1 MPLDAGGRSEPD
13 QLAQSMRAG
22 LYLRLSREDGEGE
35 SQSIASQRLLLTNYC
50 AQQGIP
56 IGGEYVDDGYSGT
69 NFQRPAFLRLLAD
82 IEAGLIDVVITKDLS
97 RLGRD
102 YIMTGHYLE
111 RYFPE
116 KGVRYIAL
124 GDNIDTLRGQ
134 DDMTPFRAVVND
146 LYARDISRKVRAS
159 LDAKKRAGQFIG
171 ARPPYGYRR
180 SPEDRGR
187 LEEEPE
193 KARQVR
199 QIFRMAAEGLSP
211 GQIARRMDAA
221 GTPPPSGKAVCWS
234 GAMVRRILT
243 CPTYRGDL
251 TQNRSRKISYKVEKS
266 LPLPPEQWTVAPGAC
281 PPLVTLEQF
290 QAAQQGLKP
299 ARRSKN
305 PLSGLVF
312 CGLCG
317 GRMTFASDG
326 SRRYL
331 LCGGRRRKN
340 GCQNPA
346 WREEQVRQAILQQLA
361 QDLSQADPAQTAACL
376 EKYVGQSIGVEACR
390 QTLAELEKAPE
401 RLLPLLPAVLERV
414 RLSPGLMEIDWRR
427 KGRNGQDSA
436 LKKRG

>member
-1 MPLDAGGRSEPD
+1 MNGGFDNPLPVGESEEGPKRGAAPGFAG
-13 QLAQSMRAG
+13 LAMRAG

-35 SQSIASQRLLLTNYC
+35 SQSIASQRLLLTRYC
-50 AQQGIP
+50 QEQGIP
-56 IGGEYVDDGYSGT
+56 IGNEYADDGYTGT
-69 NFQRPAFLRLLAD
+69 NFHRPAFQRMLAD
-82 IEAGLIDVVITKDLS
+82 IEAGLIDTVITKDLS

-180 SPEDRGR
+180 SDQDHGK

-193 KARQVR
+193 KARWVR
-199 QIFRMAAEGLSP
+199 RMFEWAAQGQSP
-211 GQIARRMDAA
+211 GQIARRLDGEGAA
-221 GTPPPSGKAVCWS
+221 PPSGKAACWS

-251 TQNRSRKISYKVEKS
+251 TQNRSRKISHKVEKS
-266 LPLPPEQWTVAPGAC
+266 VALPPGQWITAPGAC
-281 PPLVTLEQF
+281 PPLVNSDLFQRAQAGLE
-290 QAAQQGLKP
+290 GRKSGK
-299 ARRSKN
+299 R
-305 PLSGLVF
+305 PLSGLVY

-317 GRMTFASDG
+317 SPMTFAGDG
-326 SRRYL
+326 VRRYL
-331 LCGGRRRKN
+331 ICAGRRRKN
-340 GCQNPA
+340 GCQNPS
-346 WREEQVRQAILQQLA
+346 WREEWVEESLLTGLRQRLNQLEREQA
-361 QDLSQADPAQTAACL
+361 RRMALPTEPAENFQDLVQ
-376 EKYVGQSIGVEACR
+376 
-390 QTLAELEKAPE
+390 
-401 RLLPLLPAVLERV
+401 LLPLLVQQA
-414 RLSPGLMEIDWRR
+414 RLFPEKIEIDYR
-427 KGRNGQDSA
+427 
-436 LKKRG
+436 

>member
-171 ARPPYGYRR
+171 ARPPYG
-180 SPEDRGR
+180 DR
-187 LEEEPE
+187 
-193 KARQVR
+193 
-199 QIFRMAAEGLSP
+199 
-211 GQIARRMDAA
+211 
-221 GTPPPSGKAVCWS
+221 
-234 GAMVRRILT
+234 
-243 CPTYRGDL
+243 
-251 TQNRSRKISYKVEKS
+251 KS
-266 LPLPPEQWTVAPGAC
+266 V
-281 PPLVTLEQF
+281 V
-290 QAAQQGLKP
+290 
-299 ARRSKN
+299 
-305 PLSGLVF
+305 
-312 CGLCG
+312 
-317 GRMTFASDG
+317 
-326 SRRYL
+326 
-331 LCGGRRRKN
+331 
-340 GCQNPA
+340 
-346 WREEQVRQAILQQLA
+346 
-361 QDLSQADPAQTAACL
+361 
-376 EKYVGQSIGVEACR
+376 
-390 QTLAELEKAPE
+390 
-401 RLLPLLPAVLERV
+401 
-414 RLSPGLMEIDWRR
+414 
-427 KGRNGQDSA
+427 
-436 LKKRG
+436 

>member
-1 MPLDAGGRSEPD
+1 
-13 QLAQSMRAG
+13 MRAG

-35 SQSIASQRLLLTNYC
+35 SQSIASQRLLLTDYC
-50 AQQGIP
+50 ARQGIP
-56 IGGEYVDDGYSGT
+56 IGGEYADDGYSGT

-82 IEAGLIDVVITKDLS
+82 IEAGLIDTVITKDLS

-159 LDAKKRAGQFIG
+159 LDAKKQAGQFIG

-180 SPEDRGR
+180 SPEDRNR

-199 QIFRMAAEGLSP
+199 RIFRMAAEGLSP
-211 GQIARRMDAA
+211 GQIARRLDAA
-221 GTPPPSGKAVCWS
+221 GLPPPSGKAACWS
-234 GAMVRRILT
+234 GAMIRRMLT

-251 TQNRSRKISYKVEKS
+251 TQNRSRKIGYKVEKS
-266 LPLPPEQWTVAPGAC
+266 LSLPPEQWTVSPGAC
-281 PPLVTLEQF
+281 PPLVSPEQF
-290 QAAQQGLKP
+290 QAAQRGLQTVGRPKD
-299 ARRSKN
+299 
-305 PLSGLVF
+305 PLSGLIY

-317 GRMTFASDG
+317 RRMTFVSDG
-326 SRRYL
+326 RRRYL
-331 LCGGRRRKN
+331 FCAGRRQKN

-346 WREEQVRQAILQQLA
+346 WREEEVRQAALHRLA
-361 QDLSQADPAQTAACL
+361 QALSQADPGKTAACL
-376 EKYVGQSIGVEACR
+376 ERYAGRPVRPEDCR
-390 QTLAELEKAPE
+390 QSLARLPDAPE
-401 RLLPLLPAVLERV
+401 RLLPLLPVALRQV
-414 RLSPGLMEIDWRR
+414 RLSPGRMEMDWRWKEDFAGE
-427 KGRNGQDSA
+427 KGDN
-436 LKKRG
+436 